1 MSREKHQRIREQFS
15 QLNIDLQELRDN
27 YLEQISNI
35 INKAIKNY
43 EDKDLW
49 EQSYNNII
57 DLFYEALTETYLQTT
72 IALKE
77 IYNGNISDEIPD
89 IKDFIY
95 NEDGKTLPE
104 RVKQYWDEVKK
115 ILKKAPPSYSKKDS
129 IKNQT
134 ITLYL
139 LNMYNRILTNEII
152 NIKAGVKK
160 VKHPNKPVD
169 LVEVIE
175 ITDGECCHNGGLF
188 LAIDEPDEPPYHIGC
203 LCESWLDYYDP
214 NDPYD
219 YNILKGLGWEE
230 DDE

>member
-1 MSREKHQRIREQFS
+1 MSRESHKKIRDQFS
-15 QLNIDLQELRDN
+15 QLSIDLQKLRDN

-49 EQSYNNII
+49 KQSYNNVI

-89 IKDFIY
+89 IEDFIY
-95 NEDGKTLPE
+95 KEDGKTLPE

-115 ILKKAPPSYSKKDS
+115 ILKKTPSSYSKRDS

-139 LNMYNRILTNEII
+139 LNMHDRILTNEII

-160 VKHPNKPVD
+160 VKHPNNPGD

-175 ITDGECCHNGGLF
+175 ITDGQCCNNGGLF
-188 LAIDEPDEPPYHIGC
+188 LATDGPDEPPYHIGC
-203 LCESWLDYYDP
+203 LCESWSDYYDP

-219 YNILKGLGWEE
+219 YDILKDLGWEE
-230 DDE
+230 EDE